1 MARLQRKLRPI
12 STTMLIDTHS
22 HLYLPQFD
30 DDRQAM
36 LERAKSAGV
45 EKILLPNIDS
55 DSIGP
60 MLALCQSHPDLCIPM
75 MGLHPCDVKEN
86 FREVLVEMR
95 AHFNT
100 GNYIAVGEIGIDLY
114 WDKTTL
120 AQQIEA
126 FEIQIGWAKELAL
139 PIVIHAREAFDEI
152 FAVVDRLH
160 DEHLKGVF
168 HCFTGTADQARKI
181 MEYGNFY
188 MGIGGVLSYE
198 KSGLDAV
205 VKDIPLHY
213 LMLETDSPFLAPKP
227 YRGKRN
233 ESAYVKFVA
242 EKLADIKGIS
252 LKEVARATSDNADT
266 LFGWRNFQTSTNP

>member
-1 MARLQRKLRPI
+1 
-12 STTMLIDTHS
+12 MLIDTHS

-114 WDKTTL
+114 WDKT
-120 AQQIEA
+120 
-126 FEIQIGWAKELAL
+126 
-139 PIVIHAREAFDEI
+139 I

>member
-1 MARLQRKLRPI
+1 
-12 STTMLIDTHS
+12 MLIDTHS

-36 LERAKSAGV
+36 LERARAAGV
-45 EKILLPNIDS
+45 EKILLPNIDN

-75 MGLHPCDVKEN
+75 MGLHPSDVKEN
-86 FREVLVEMR
+86 FRDILPQMR

-160 DEHLKGVF
+160 DERLRGVF

-188 MGIGGVLSYE
+188 MGIGGVLTYE

-233 ESAYVKFVA
+233 ESAYIKFVA

-252 LKEVARATSDNADT
+252 LQEVARATSDNADT